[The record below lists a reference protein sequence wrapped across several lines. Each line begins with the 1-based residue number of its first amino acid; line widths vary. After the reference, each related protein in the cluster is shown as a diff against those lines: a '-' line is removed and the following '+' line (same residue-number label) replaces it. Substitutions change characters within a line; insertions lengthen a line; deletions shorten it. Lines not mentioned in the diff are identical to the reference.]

1 MPPTPT
7 ALPLDEG
14 KRLPALDGLRGLAV
28 LLVLLDH
35 ASDAHLRI
43 FPAANMNRA
52 GKYGVYL
59 FFVLSAFLLTHL
71 LLLRPAAELARARTW
86 INYAVRRFLRI
97 FPLFA
102 LVLAVLVIIHR
113 LKWHDFFT
121 HILLRDG
128 KRQFWT
134 IPVEVKYYMILPL
147 VAVTLSWL
155 RERRWLGGLL
165 AGMGAI
171 AVGALVL
178 YAEGLW
184 SISKPV
190 LLSQYLEPFLL
201 GTIAALAHQAMA
213 KRPVGTARFAVWFEV
228 VAFAAL
234 AASIVHIPSIYNAIF
249 TPHHVVKK
257 FGYESAV
264 CGVFWTLVLLGM
276 LHGTGWMRRLF
287 ELAPIRY
294 LGLISYS
301 VYLWHVKFLSDV
313 DDMKWPKILTGG
325 VRTILPSPLRLVIF
339 IVIVVGVATIS
350 YFLIERPLSRL
361 RFTRSGLRAGE
372 PTLPSP
378 AVIG

>member
-1 MPPTPT
+1 MPPTP
-7 ALPLDEG
+7 APLPLDDG

-35 ASDAHLRI
+35 ASDAALRI

-102 LVLAVLVIIHR
+102 LVLVVLVIIHR

-121 HILLRDG
+121 HISLRDG

-147 VAVTLSWL
+147 FAVTMSWL
-155 RERRWLGGLL
+155 RERQWLRGLL
-165 AGMGAI
+165 AGAGAL

-178 YAEGLW
+178 YAERVW
-184 SISKPV
+184 SLARPV

-201 GTIAALAHQAMA
+201 GTLAALAHQAMA
-213 KRPVGTARFAVWFEV
+213 RRPAGTARFAVWFEV

-234 AASIVHIPSIYNAIF
+234 AVSFVRIPSIYNAIF
-249 TPHHVVKK
+249 SPQIVVKK
-257 FGYESAV
+257 LGFESAI
-264 CGVFWTLVLLGM
+264 CGVLWTLVLLGM
-276 LHGTGWMRRLF
+276 LHGTGLLRRLF
-287 ELAPIRY
+287 ELPPIRY
-294 LGLISYS
+294 LGLVSYS

-313 DDMKWPKILTGG
+313 DDMKVPLP
-325 VRTILPSPLRLVIF
+325 VRLLIF
-339 IVIVVGVATIS
+339 IALVVGVATIS

-361 RFTRSGLRAGE
+361 RFTRSGVRAAE
-372 PTLPSP
+372 PTLPAP
-378 AVIG
+378 IG

>member
-190 LLSQYLEPFLL
+190 LLS
-201 GTIAALAHQAMA
+201 A
-213 KRPVGTARFAVWFEV
+213 
-228 VAFAAL
+228 
-234 AASIVHIPSIYNAIF
+234 
-249 TPHHVVKK
+249 
-257 FGYESAV
+257 
-264 CGVFWTLVLLGM
+264 
-276 LHGTGWMRRLF
+276 
-287 ELAPIRY
+287 
-294 LGLISYS
+294 
-301 VYLWHVKFLSDV
+301 
-313 DDMKWPKILTGG
+313 
-325 VRTILPSPLRLVIF
+325 PSPPWRTRPWRSAPSAPRALPCGSKSWPSPRSPRRSC
-339 IVIVVGVATIS
+339 IS
-350 YFLIERPLSRL
+350 H
-361 RFTRSGLRAGE
+361 RFTMRSSLH
-372 PTLPSP
+372 TTS
-378 AVIG
+378 